1 MSCFSKDDC
10 VKFIF
15 LKDEKKTPQYCAE
28 QAIYNAKYQKVSYV
42 TCMVFKLIELI
53 LRDIGL

>member
-1 MSCFSKDDC
+1 MSCFTKDDC

-15 LKDEKKTPQYCAE
+15 LKDEKKKPSIVPNKRFT
-28 QAIYNAKYQKVSYV
+28 NAKYQKVSYV